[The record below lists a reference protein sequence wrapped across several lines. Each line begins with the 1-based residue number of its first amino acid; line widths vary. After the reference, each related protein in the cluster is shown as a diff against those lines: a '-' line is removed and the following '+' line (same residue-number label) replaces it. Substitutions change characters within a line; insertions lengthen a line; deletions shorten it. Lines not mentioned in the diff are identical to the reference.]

1 MSEWIVYSKDGLKE
15 RCRLKSVEYN
25 GSYMNE
31 RVVTATFKHFEEVA
45 FEVFDYIE
53 YRGERFEIEAI
64 PTVKKTSSHDYEYDL
79 RFVSLKYELERCEMR
94 DIVPDDNR
102 VVYPTPL
109 SFSFTGTVRYLAERI
124 QANLDAL
131 YGEGV
136 WSITLEDGVDS
147 EEKNITISQQNCW
160 NALSLVNT
168 TYNLNFQV
176 KGRNVVIGNSNSSV
190 GFTFK
195 YGKGNGLYE
204 IERTSDSDTG
214 IVTKLRAYGSDRNLD
229 YSYPKRPEWSDSVLD
244 TSFILSPLRLMLP
257 SFKADGKTDYIL
269 ADEAVIAKYGI
280 REASV
285 IYDDIYPSITGA
297 VVAGN
302 AIDEIKGVEPIADD
316 NASTFV
322 IYLHNLGFDLESHLT
337 TSDAQISM
345 KSGAMQGYT
354 FNMSNIEKQ
363 SDGSYKI
370 TLGRITTDTSDTG
383 NYSIPNKDWNM
394 KAGDKFVLLNILM
407 PQEYIRNAEE
417 RLLERAEEYL
427 AEYGKTNFGYSVGIH
442 DKFLKEHSDI
452 YDQLIEGS
460 KLSVYD
466 EEIGINEEVTI
477 QSLTITENA
486 ESNILPQVKV
496 TLNNKP
502 SASTLERIQ
511 GQIKEL
517 SDSASGSFSSQ
528 SELLSQYRKKLDKP
542 FFDRLFAAVDE
553 NGNEIP
559 STDLTTPIF
568 YIKARYNFAS
578 LGGITTYLNDGSFDL
593 PSIYAGIPV
602 DETTITK
609 REDGTLML
617 NPNLELGG
625 LDEEAL
631 QKYLDD
637 YNYAKKSDIPS
648 LDGYAKLTDVD
659 NRINDLVNGA
669 PQAYDTLKE
678 IADVLQG
685 NVNSIGDIITTLG
698 TKADKTYV
706 DTELAKYIPIAG
718 DTEVAGV
725 KNFLS
730 GLKVGGLPI
739 SKYEGHDD
747 VIYIDANVVLRGGL
761 TQYAVD
767 PVTIPSIIESL
778 PQAGYESKG
787 VASFSSEF
795 FVIDANGKVSI
806 IPDSVGLNEEELEA
820 WLADSD
826 YTTKTYVDDRYFL
839 ASNFTKANIVAKLGI
854 SDWALAAT
862 KPSYKTSEVT
872 EDTNL
877 YFTNQRAI
885 DALTDTLKAYVTL
898 KGTQTIEGEKNFTGG
913 LKVNGSPIVYDSEKG
928 YWKLQGN
935 LLITGGLTQY
945 VDDGSVDLPNLYD
958 GLPIDGSTIYWDN
971 GVLKAKVAEG
981 GITSITDAMIVEAL
995 GFTPYDATNPN
1006 GYITSDALNGYAT
1019 QTWVNQQGFLTEH
1032 QDLSGYQPKI
1042 TSSAKLAASLVSG
1055 LATVAT
1061 SGSYNDLSNKPTI
1074 PSNTNQLTNGAGFIT
1089 SSALSSYLPLSG
1101 GTLTGTLSITSINDS
1116 SGAHGLLSYHPTSWT
1131 GVTSSQWGVGAT
1143 DSQGVIRSSNANLLH
1158 YKGGT
1163 MYTIWDSG
1171 NDGSGSGLD
1180 ADLLDGVQL
1189 SGLFTNLSSSVDTN
1203 LSITVGGVTKS
1214 ISNLAAYRTS
1224 IFRRIATATADN
1236 TYDLNDHVE
1245 GMAYSYSSS
1254 SALINRPS
1262 GMSYGQVLAL
1272 NSSSGKSLCG
1282 QLAWDITHAST
1293 TDVSRRLWWR
1303 AADSTNGFTYSN
1315 WHQIAFTDS
1324 NVASATKLQTAR
1336 TIWGQS
1342 FDGTGDVNGVI
1353 TDTGSSRDIG
1363 LICQGSSYKLGF
1375 IIGSGNT
1382 NRGIYDYTNNSWL
1395 LYRNASTNVLIP
1407 QGNVGIGNASPTH
1420 TLDVTGTTRITG
1432 AVTLGSTLTGNAWRL
1447 GDSSTNPYLRLT
1459 RSSVNWYVQLITSG
1473 LALGT
1478 TSSKSCIIDAD
1489 GNFLSVGG
1497 ITQYSDIR
1505 KKTKLKDVELTLSQV
1520 ANAPLIEHYYNSDDK
1535 KTTHVGS
1542 IAQYWAGL
1550 NDWFCKLDSDGF
1562 YTMEIQNA
1570 ALASAISVA
1579 RELERYESKTD
1590 KKIRMLKKRINELE
1604 DEIEK
1609 LKSA

>member
-1 MSEWIVYSKDGLKE
+1 MSKKKLNK
-15 RCRLKSVEYN
+15 
-25 GSYMNE
+25 
-31 RVVTATFKHFEEVA
+31 
-45 FEVFDYIE
+45 
-53 YRGERFEIEAI
+53 
-64 PTVKKTSSHDYEYDL
+64 TV
-79 RFVSLKYELERCEMR
+79 
-94 DIVPDDNR
+94 
-102 VVYPTPL
+102 
-109 SFSFTGTVRYLAERI
+109 
-124 QANLDAL
+124 
-131 YGEGV
+131 
-136 WSITLEDGVDS
+136 W
-147 EEKNITISQQNCW
+147 
-160 NALSLVNT
+160 
-168 TYNLNFQV
+168 
-176 KGRNVVIGNSNSSV
+176 
-190 GFTFK
+190 
-195 YGKGNGLYE
+195 
-204 IERTSDSDTG
+204 
-214 IVTKLRAYGSDRNLD
+214 YGSDI
-229 YSYPKRPEWSDSVLD
+229 DSQ
-244 TSFILSPLRLMLP
+244 
-257 SFKADGKTDYIL
+257 
-269 ADEAVIAKYGI
+269 
-280 REASV
+280 
-285 IYDDIYPSITGA
+285 
-297 VVAGN
+297 GN
-302 AIDEIKGVEPIADD
+302 AILPPLAEGREDLNGIHEGE
-316 NASTFV
+316 F
-322 IYLHNLGFDLESHLT
+322 YLHNQDDDPGIWVRTNKGNVKRIGFNKQDLDLS
-337 TSDAQISM
+337 
-345 KSGAMQGYT
+345 
-354 FNMSNIEKQ
+354 
-363 SDGSYKI
+363 
-370 TLGRITTDTSDTG
+370 
-383 NYSIPNKDWNM
+383 
-394 KAGDKFVLLNILM
+394 
-407 PQEYIRNAEE
+407 
-417 RLLERAEEYL
+417 EYL
-427 AEYGKTNFGYSVGIH
+427 KKQVWDTAWELRTT
-442 DKFLKEHSDI
+442 E
-452 YDQLIEGS
+452 EGES
-460 KLSVYD
+460 YIFCKLPF
-466 EEIGINEEVTI
+466 I
-477 QSLTITENA
+477 
-486 ESNILPQVKV
+486 
-496 TLNNKP
+496 
-502 SASTLERIQ
+502 
-511 GQIKEL
+511 
-517 SDSASGSFSSQ
+517 
-528 SELLSQYRKKLDKP
+528 SQY
-542 FFDRLFAAVDE
+542 
-553 NGNEIP
+553 
-559 STDLTTPIF
+559 
-568 YIKARYNFAS
+568 
-578 LGGITTYLNDGSFDL
+578 GITQYADGGNIDL
-593 PSIYAGIPV
+593 PSLYAGIPV
-602 DETTITK
+602 DGTTITK

-637 YNYAKKSDIPS
+637 YNYAKI
-648 LDGYAKLTDVD
+648 ADVD
-659 NRINDLVNGA
+659 SRINDLVNGA
-669 PQAYDTLKE
+669 PAAYDTLKE

-718 DTEVAGV
+718 DTEVTGN
-725 KNFLS
+725 KNFLN
-730 GLKVGGLPI
+730 GLKIGGLPI

-787 VASFSSEF
+787 VASFSSEY

-806 IPDSVGLNEEELEA
+806 IPDSVGLNEEELEE

-826 YTTKTYVDDRYFL
+826 YATKTYADDRYFL
-839 ASNFTKANIVAKLGI
+839 ASNFTKTNIAAKLDI

-862 KPSYKTSEVT
+862 KPSYTTKEVT

-885 DALTDTLKAYVTL
+885 DALADTLKAYVTL

-913 LKVNGSPIVYDSEKG
+913 LKVNGSPIVYDSENG
-928 YWKLQGN
+928 YWLLQGN

-958 GLPIDGSTIYWDN
+958 ALPIDGSTIYWEETAN
-971 GVLKAKVAEG
+971 GKVLKAQGGGG
-981 GITSITDAMIVEAL
+981 GITSITKDMVIEAL

-1006 GYITSDALNGYAT
+1006 GYITSAALNDYLPKTGGTIDSGTNWTELYVKSTNA
-1019 QTWVNQQGFLTEH
+1019 NLGFVSYGSDSYIQSNVLRMTGVGGI
-1032 QDLSGYQPKI
+1032 SGYLLNFIFDNI
-1042 TSSAKLAASLVSG
+1042 TVGTEGHSVYHSGMIPTIKTHLGLAA
-1055 LATVAT
+1055 VAT

-1074 PSNTNQLTNGAGFIT
+1074 PTNTNQLTNGAGFIT

-1101 GTLTGTLSITSINDS
+1101 GTLTGALSITSINDS

-1189 SGLFTNLSSSVDTN
+1189 SGLFTGLSSSVDTN

-1224 IFRRIATATADN
+1224 IFRRTATATADN
-1236 TYDLNDHVE
+1236 TYDLNDHVA

-1272 NSSSGKSLCG
+1272 NSSSDKPLCG
-1282 QLAWDITHAST
+1282 QLAWDINHAST

-1336 TIWGQS
+1336 KIWGQD
-1342 FDGTGDVNGVI
+1342 FDGTGNVNGVI

-1382 NRGIYDYTNNSWL
+1382 NRGIYDHTNNSWL
-1395 LYRNASTNVLIP
+1395 LYRDASTNVLIP
-1407 QGNVGIGNASPTH
+1407 QGNVGIGTTSPKGKLHVEGNSYLRGTIYVTNPDATTIAESSGKIKFNSINAEDGYRSPYIQALYYGNYSRKRLGIFQSNATNYEDDFVEVLSIMPNGRIGIGN
-1420 TLDVTGTTRITG
+1420 TSPSYTCDITGTLHATGETR
-1432 AVTLGSTLTGNAWRL
+1432 VGSTLYMDGTASTTDASIIFARAHSYITIPTDGSFNVAVSSSNSNNTKLRISANGNVGIGTTSPFSKFHVEGAATIGL
-1447 GDSSTNPYLRLT
+1447 DSSTAPY
-1459 RSSVNWYVQLITSG
+1459 SSINFRNTDTDMWQISARFNKNVSANNDVMNFYYYNGSTWKVTMALYTSG
-1473 LALGT
+1473 NLLAT
-1478 TSSKSCIIDAD
+1478 
-1489 GNFLSVGG
+1489 GG

-1505 KKTKLKDVELTLSQV
+1505 KKTKLQDVELTLKQV
-1520 ANAPLIEHYYNSDDK
+1520 ANAPLIEHYYKSDDK
-1535 KTTHVGS
+1535 KTIHVGS
-1542 IAQYWAGL
+1542 IAQYWAEM
-1550 NDWFCKLDSDGF
+1550 NDWFCKLDSDGY

-1590 KKIRMLKKRINELE
+1590 KKIRLLKKRINELE